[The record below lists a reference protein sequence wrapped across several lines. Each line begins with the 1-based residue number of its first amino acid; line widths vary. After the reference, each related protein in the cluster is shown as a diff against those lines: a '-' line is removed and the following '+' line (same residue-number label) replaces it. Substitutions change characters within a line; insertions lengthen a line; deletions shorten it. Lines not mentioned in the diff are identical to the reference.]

1 MSVWLSIN
9 VILRTDAEQIIVLNN
24 AEHGIVGS
32 PGMGMGPIIIG
43 MGAIGIGMGAMVGA
57 IIMLLMGMGM

>member
-1 MSVWLSIN
+1 M
-9 VILRTDAEQIIVLNN
+9 LNM
-24 AEHGIVGS
+24 EIMGS

-43 MGAIGIGMGAMVGA
+43 MGAIGMGIGAMVGA